1 MKALWSAL
9 VGVYARWK
17 YVEEDAAPSASSAG
31 RRTAETPQEEIARLR
46 QTIDRERRNLKEF
59 LRFDCRALA
68 APLESSIRAMESRIR
83 ALELRKAM

>member
-9 VGVYARWK
+9 MGVYSRWK

-31 RRTAETPQEEIARLR
+31 RRSSETPQEEIARLR
-46 QTIDRERRNLKEF
+46 KTIDRERRNLKEF

-68 APLESSIRAMESRIR
+68 APLESSIRAMESRIH
-83 ALELRKAM
+83 ALELRKAI

>member
-9 VGVYARWK
+9 MGVYARWK
-17 YVEEDAAPSASSAG
+17 YVEEDDGPAASSPT
-31 RRTAETPQEEIARLR
+31 RKSSETPQEEIVRLR
-46 QTIDRERRNLKEF
+46 QTIDRERRNLREF

-68 APLESSIRAMESRIR
+68 APVESSIRAMESRIH